1 MDQALLTKY
10 NECARICGL
19 AMNALK
25 QKIKAGEASVADLSK
40 WGNDFIQN
48 ELSQVYKK
56 ETHKGVGYPVFIS
69 LNNCVG
75 HYIYEGD
82 KDQAR
87 YNTINKSDVVKIEL
101 GVNIGEAISMLG
113 ETFTVESDNESL
125 SSFGS
130 KLLST
135 LAHDVDSKFHQK
147 HIDFLDRIALKI
159 AKMINTTATN
169 DDIRMFI
176 ESECTNNG
184 CFLVENCTSYQMF
197 PGHLLTEESKYIITN
212 HQQYYDEDDLPVT
225 PENICMDLCKGE
237 VYTINLTIVPEA
249 DNEIKYVQPHN
260 PHIYR
265 FNDNFYNLRLK
276 SSREFCSKV
285 KGKHFN
291 NAFWIGEYSDSPKMR
306 MGLKE
311 TMECGLWGEFL
322 KSDTREMN
330 ISKKRGER
338 MKRLSEKWKNK
349 MSGLATVSIEYLEHI
364 KKEHDEIKYLI
375 AAKEAEIK
383 DLKERLSYLE
393 AQIGNDF

>member
-1 MDQALLTKY
+1 MKVKGVFLRKLIKNKFKNLILINGSDIIYKMDQALLTKY

-25 QKIKAGEASVADLSK
+25 QKINAGEDNVADLSK
-40 WGNDFIQN
+40 WGNEFIQN
-48 ELSQVYKK
+48 ELSKVYKK
-56 ETHKGVGYPVFIS
+56 EKHKGVGYPVSIS

-75 HYIYEGD
+75 HYIYEHD
-82 KDQAR
+82 NDQAR
-87 YNTINKSDVVKIEL
+87 YNTINKSDIIKIEL

-113 ETFTVESDNESL
+113 ESFTRVSDNEEE
-125 SSFGS
+125 
-130 KLLST
+130 ST
-135 LAHDVDSKFHQK
+135 DDTFHQK
-147 HIDFLDRIALKI
+147 HIDFLDRIAPKI
-159 AKMINTTATN
+159 AKMMNTTATN

-184 CFLVENCTSYQMF
+184 CFPVENCTSYQMF
-197 PGHLLTEESKYIITN
+197 PGHLLTEESKYIIAN

-311 TMECGLWGEFL
+311 TMDCGILDGFEVYYTKYYNPVYHKKFNVIVGEKEGQML
-322 KSDTREMN
+322 KYC
-330 ISKKRGER
+330 
-338 MKRLSEKWKNK
+338 L
-349 MSGLATVSIEYLEHI
+349 
-364 KKEHDEIKYLI
+364 
-375 AAKEAEIK
+375 
-383 DLKERLSYLE
+383 
-393 AQIGNDF
+393 

>member
-1 MDQALLTKY
+1 MKVKECFCRGLIKNKFKIFFLIHCTGIRNNMNQALLTKY

-19 AMNALK
+19 AMSALK
-25 QKIKAGEASVADLSK
+25 EKINAGQVNVGELSR
-40 WGNDFIQN
+40 WGNEFIQN
-48 ELSQVYKK
+48 QISQVYKK
-56 ETHKGVGYPVFIS
+56 EKHKGVGYPVSIS

-82 KDQAR
+82 QTL
-87 YNTINKSDVVKIEL
+87 YNTIKKGDVIKVEL

-113 ETFTVESDNESL
+113 ETFTVEPDNDHL

-130 KLLST
+130 KPLST
-135 LAHDVDSKFHQK
+135 LADDVDSKSHK
-147 HIDFLDRIALKI
+147 RHIEFLNNIAPKV
-159 AKMINTTATN
+159 AKMMNATATN

-184 CFLVENCTSYQMF
+184 CFPVENCVSYQMF
-197 PGHLLTEESKYIITN
+197 PGHLLTEESKYIILN

-225 PENICMDLCKGE
+225 PENICMDLSQGE
-237 VYTINLTIVPEA
+237 VYTINLTIVPETNT
-249 DNEIKYVQPHN
+249 DKEIKYVQPHN

-276 SSREFCSKV
+276 SSREFCSKA

-311 TMECGLWGEFL
+311 TIDCGILDGFEVYYTKDYNPVYHKKFNVIVGEKEGQML
-322 KSDTREMN
+322 KY
-330 ISKKRGER
+330 I
-338 MKRLSEKWKNK
+338 
-349 MSGLATVSIEYLEHI
+349 
-364 KKEHDEIKYLI
+364 
-375 AAKEAEIK
+375 
-383 DLKERLSYLE
+383 
-393 AQIGNDF
+393 